1 MARLRSLRLSS
12 VPHRCRDRRGYRR
25 ERWGCGRG
33 GRRAAPPGETGCGGA
48 DLRTGR
54 RREARSPGG
63 CAGRAR
69 PWALAA
75 GGWLGGWGARGAGRG
90 TWRLP
95 VPPPPATAS
104 APRAPAAALALSGRG
119 TAGGRCALLTY
130 NFSAPALPPPPTRCA
145 LGPAARPRP
154 SLSSPLPPAAPPR
167 VAMAAK

>member
-12 VPHRCRDRRGYRR
+12 VPHRCRGRRGYRR